1 MVPNVSKSGTSFKGA
16 AAYYL
21 HDKREEGEQVRD
33 TSERVAWT
41 ATRGLATD
49 NPELAMR
56 IMAATAMDQDRLK
69 AEAGIKQT
77 GRKSPNS
84 VYAYS
89 LAWHPDETGKIG
101 RAEMLRAADE
111 SIRALGAEGHQ
122 AVIVAHNDE
131 RHAHVH
137 VILNRVSP
145 ENGKML
151 SSSNDF
157 RKLDTWAL
165 AYRKERGEEHLYC
178 PARAK
183 KAEAIQRRKDGEEV
197 EFVRGDKATPRSM
210 AKDFNGVKSASNDN
224 VAKAVRDQQKSLNG
238 KLVGAG
244 KDMHKRHSNQ
254 WEDLS
259 KNYKAGKTKIYDSAD
274 QDIKATILSVREQY
288 RPTWR
293 ILYRE
298 QWIEN
303 KAFERREKH
312 LGGKIENAISAVV
325 HARKLDPDS
334 SKGFMRQAFNFLT
347 SKKARAAALQKL
359 HSIEQRELT
368 SAQRE
373 EIGAAIHGLKEAR
386 GSSLKVHRSTFN
398 ADRVALIERQAQEKS
413 ELKKKWSQRSK
424 EQSRAFDRQRRRSQ
438 AKEPTAK
445 PDRMAQEARERFS
458 KGKAR
463 GDFKAA
469 SEGRKMGRSGGR
481 SRSRTRKR

>member
-1 MVPNVSKSGTSFKGA
+1 MVPNVAKTGTSFKGA

-21 HDKREEGEQVRD
+21 HDKREEGEQVRT

-49 NPELAMR
+49 DPELAIK
-56 IMAATAMDQDRLK
+56 IMAATAMDQNRLK
-69 AEAGIKQT
+69 AEAGVKQT

-89 LAWHPDETGKIG
+89 LAWHPDETGKID

-122 AVIVAHNDE
+122 AIIIAHNDE
-131 RHAHVH
+131 PQAHVH

-145 ENGKML
+145 ETGKML

-157 RKLDTWAL
+157 RKLDSWAL

-178 PARAK
+178 PTRAK
-183 KAEAIQRRKDGEEV
+183 KAEAIQKRKNGEEV
-197 EFVRGDKATPRSM
+197 EFVRGDKTTPRSM
-210 AKDFNGVKSASNDN
+210 AKDFESARSASNDN
-224 VAKAVRDQQKSLNG
+224 TAKKVRDQQKSLNQ
-238 KLVGAG
+238 KLARDG
-244 KDMHKRHSNQ
+244 KDMHKRHSSQ
-254 WEDLS
+254 WEELS
-259 KNYKAGKTKIYDSAD
+259 ENYKTGKSQIYADTD
-274 QDIKATILSVREQY
+274 QDVKATIKSVKEQY

-293 ILYRE
+293 VLYRD
-298 QWIEN
+298 QWAEN
-303 KAFERREKH
+303 KAFEKREKH
-312 LGGKIENAISAVV
+312 IGGKIENAISAVV

-347 SKKARAAALQKL
+347 SQKARAAALQKL

-398 ADRVALIERQAQEKS
+398 ADRVALIERQAQEKD

-424 EQSRAFDRQRRRSQ
+424 EQSRAFDKQRRQAQ
-438 AKEPTAK
+438 AKKSTAK

-458 KGKAR
+458 KGKER
-463 GDFKAA
+463 GEFKAA
-469 SEGRKMGRSGGR
+469 SEGRKTGGR
-481 SRSRTRKR
+481 SRSRKRKRT